1 MKTYFKEIKEKITQL
16 KEKWIFLK
24 YRCKIRG
31 YRWVYRYK
39 RVDALKTHEIETTLG
54 KMYLEWFTLLKT
66 HLDGLYVDLPSGKI
80 ELIKLSNRVTV
91 PVYILNTKFLTKY
104 LKDRKA
110 TNLNLH
116 WYDLKEYS
124 LKYMR
129 SHKRKGVYVYKIAF
143 FLSSILLTTDKKA
156 ITLPSDINKLLTF
169 IDDRDLYVIER
180 FIESGD
186 INIHKFYYTWN
197 SCFTRL
203 LTDLK

>member
-1 MKTYFKEIKEKITQL
+1 MKTYFKTRKEKIVKL
-16 KEKWIFLK
+16 KEKLIFLK

-54 KMYLEWFTLLKT
+54 KMYLAWFTLLKT
-66 HLDGLYVDLPSGKI
+66 HLDGLYPDLSSGKI
-80 ELIKLSNRVTV
+80 DMVKLSNRVTV
-91 PVYILNTKFLTKY
+91 PVYIVNTKFLKQY

-110 TNLNLH
+110 TQLNLH

-124 LKYMR
+124 LKYMK
-129 SHKRKGVYVYKIAF
+129 SHKRKGVYVYKMAF
-143 FLSSILLTTDKKA
+143 FLSSILLTTDKQA
-156 ITLPSDINKLLTF
+156 ITLPSDINKLLSF
-169 IDDRDLYVIER
+169 INDRDLYIIER

-186 INIHKFYYTWN
+186 ISIHKFYYTWN

>member
-1 MKTYFKEIKEKITQL
+1 MKTYVKEMKEKITQV
-16 KEKWIFLK
+16 KEKLIYVK
-24 YRCKIRG
+24 YRSKIRW

-39 RVDALKTHEIETTLG
+39 RVDTLQTHEIETTLG

-80 ELIKLSNRVTV
+80 ELVKLSDRVTV
-91 PVYILNTKFLTKY
+91 PVYIMNTKFLTKY

-110 TNLNLH
+110 TNMNLH
-116 WYDLKEYS
+116 WYDLKDYS
-124 LKYMR
+124 LKNMK
-129 SHKRKGVYVYKIAF
+129 SHKRKGVYVYKMAF

-156 ITLPSDINKLLTF
+156 ITLPSDINKLLSF
-169 IDDRDLYVIER
+169 INDRDLYIIER
-180 FIESGD
+180 FIDNGD
-186 INIHKFYYTWN
+186 IGIHKFYYTWN

>member
-1 MKTYFKEIKEKITQL
+1 MKTYIKEMKGKIVQL

-39 RVDALKTHEIETTLG
+39 RVDALKTYEIETTLG

-91 PVYILNTKFLTKY
+91 PVYILNTKFLNKY

-129 SHKRKGVYVYKIAF
+129 SHKRKGVYVYKMAF
-143 FLSSILLTTDKKA
+143 FLSRILLTTDKKA

-197 SCFTRL
+197 NCFTRL

>member
-1 MKTYFKEIKEKITQL
+1 MKGKIVQL

-39 RVDALKTHEIETTLG
+39 RVDALKTYEIETTLG

-91 PVYILNTKFLTKY
+91 PVYILNTKFLNKY

-129 SHKRKGVYVYKIAF
+129 SHKRKGVYVYKMAF

-197 SCFTRL
+197 NCFTRL

>member
-1 MKTYFKEIKEKITQL
+1 MKTYIKEMKGKIVQL

-39 RVDALKTHEIETTLG
+39 RVDALKTYEIETTLG

-91 PVYILNTKFLTKY
+91 PVYILNTKFLNKY

-129 SHKRKGVYVYKIAF
+129 SHKRKGVYVYKMAF

-197 SCFTRL
+197 NCFTRL

>member
-1 MKTYFKEIKEKITQL
+1 MKTYIKEMKEKIVQL
-16 KEKWIFLK
+16 KEKWIFFK
-24 YRCKIRG
+24 YQCKIKG

-39 RVDALKTHEIETTLG
+39 RVDALKTYEIETTLG

-129 SHKRKGVYVYKIAF
+129 SHKRKGVYVYKMAF

-180 FIESGD
+180 FIESGN

-197 SCFTRL
+197 NCFTRL

>member
-39 RVDALKTHEIETTLG
+39 RVDALKTYEIETTLG

-91 PVYILNTKFLTKY
+91 PVYILNTKFLMKY

-197 SCFTRL
+197 NCFTRL